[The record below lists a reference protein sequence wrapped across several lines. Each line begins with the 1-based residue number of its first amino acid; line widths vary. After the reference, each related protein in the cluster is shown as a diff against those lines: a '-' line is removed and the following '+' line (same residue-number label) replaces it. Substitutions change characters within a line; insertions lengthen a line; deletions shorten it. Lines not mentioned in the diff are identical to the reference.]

1 MPSTPPALCA
11 FLILGCLP
19 VLIIGPMCSGAT
31 FGADNGVQR
40 AGQEAKKYSGTITVA
55 WKAGFQ
61 SLDPLTYSR
70 PSLGKL
76 TGIEVKVVK
85 R

>member
-1 MPSTPPALCA
+1 
-11 FLILGCLP
+11 